1 MYFLFVFLHRWK
13 DHLFCLSSS
22 TENLLLIFQRE
33 DLKSDESSQFWD
45 LLYGETMADK
55 AGFLTK
61 EGGRW
66 KSWKKRWF
74 VLKNDLIYYS
84 KKQVKKKSE
93 RKVF

>member
-1 MYFLFVFLHRWK
+1 
-13 DHLFCLSSS
+13 
-22 TENLLLIFQRE
+22 
-33 DLKSDESSQFWD
+33 
-45 LLYGETMADK
+45 MADK

-84 KKQVKKKSE
+84 KKQNSAELGIIRLAGVKPEEVYISS
-93 RKVF
+93 RKGKANCFEIKTANRTFFLMC